1 LNYPISQLNKI
12 CPRRVIFNRRHSP
25 IEDKCYYPTED
36 KDYCPTE
43 DKDYYPTE
51 DKG

>member
-1 LNYPISQLNKI
+1 MS
-12 CPRRVIFNRRHSP
+12 NRRHSP
-25 IEDKCYYPTED
+25 TEDKCYCPTEGNGFYLTED

-43 DKDYYPTE
+43 DKGYYAAE